1 MWPSRPYNR
10 DTLLGL
16 AKGTLIVV
24 YRKKVLFY
32 SHILGI
38 KLYDFIVNQLIWFET
53 AKPAG
58 IKLHVGLSQ
67 ALSQVGL
74 GYTQAIKEFAVQNY
88 YCSSHETL
96 VNKAIVLMQGFIQ
109 SHMQTAEHLHSE
121 KVFRK
126 ESNISGA
133 RYHLVT
139 TYSGTASCCPN
150 HADRPKSQIFRSQV
164 EFKSKFEGFK
174 SR

>member
-1 MWPSRPYNR
+1 MACYERLRS
-10 DTLLGL
+10 LQS
-16 AKGTLIVV
+16 KIIIVLDQ
-24 YRKKVLFY
+24 LF
-32 SHILGI
+32 
-38 KLYDFIVNQLIWFET
+38 T
-53 AKPAG
+53 A
-58 IKLHVGLSQ
+58 
-67 ALSQVGL
+67 
-74 GYTQAIKEFAVQNY
+74 YTG
-88 YCSSHETL
+88 HETL